1 MKPTVFIQ
9 TNHKQ
14 IVGALVAEY
23 SLRRNSK
30 TPDAFDVR
38 IMHTRD
44 FPFLAEREGQEYLR
58 DGVLRQW
65 HMEDLQSFTPTRF
78 MPPQLTG
85 YQGRAVVIDP
95 DVFAVGDVCELLN
108 RDMDGK
114 AIMARPRSGYKEK
127 KGVMAT
133 SVMLL
138 DCARLTHWNVER
150 DFAALFERTR
160 DYAKWIGLL
169 YEPRESIGILET
181 TWNDLDKLTPAT
193 KMVHMTKRKTQP
205 WKTGLPVDFMP
216 PESRPASSCSAG
228 STSSAAGCSAT
239 TPSSAATSRIP
250 IPTRS
255 GCSSACCASAS
266 RRASSARRCCAR
278 RCGRTTCATMPS
290 RCWSGPSRSPP
301 SITGSGSTNGRGGL
315 R

>member
-1 MKPTVFIQ
+1 MAANQWMPLVKPTVFIQ

-30 TPDAFDVR
+30 SPDAFDVR
-38 IMHTRD
+38 IMHTKD
-44 FPFLAEREGQEYLR
+44 FPFLWEREGQEYLR
-58 DGVLRQW
+58 DGVTRQW

-78 MPPQLTG
+78 LPPQLMG
-85 YQGRAVVIDP
+85 YEGRAVVIDP
-95 DVFAVGDVCELLN
+95 DVFAVGDVFELLS
-108 RDMDGK
+108 RDMKGA

-138 DCARLTHWNVER
+138 DCAKLSHWNVER
-150 DFAALFERTR
+150 DFAALFQRTR

-169 YEPRESIGILET
+169 YETRESIGILENE
-181 TWNDLDKLTPAT
+181 WNDLDKLTAAT

-216 PESRPASSCSAG
+216 PEKPSGFVVLGWINQFRRRVFGDYAFLG
-228 STSSAAGCSAT
+228 SYVPHPDPNQERFFFGLLRECVERGIVTEALLRDEMKQNHVRHDAFEVLEKTIPLAA
-239 TPSSAATSRIP
+239 
-250 IPTRS
+250 
-255 GCSSACCASAS
+255 
-266 RRASSARRCCAR
+266 
-278 RCGRTTCATMPS
+278 
-290 RCWSGPSRSPP
+290 
-301 SITGSGSTNGRGGL
+301 
-315 R
+315 

>member
-216 PESRPASSCSAG
+216 PEKPSGFVVLGWINQFRRRVFGDYAFLG
-228 STSSAAGCSAT
+228 SYVAHPDPNQERLFFGLLRECVEKGIVSEEMLREEMRQNHVRHDAFEVLERTVPLAA
-239 TPSSAATSRIP
+239 
-250 IPTRS
+250 
-255 GCSSACCASAS
+255 
-266 RRASSARRCCAR
+266 
-278 RCGRTTCATMPS
+278 
-290 RCWSGPSRSPP
+290 
-301 SITGSGSTNGRGGL
+301 
-315 R
+315 

>member
-30 TPDAFDVR
+30 SPDAFDVR
-38 IMHTRD
+38 IMHTREV
-44 FPFLAEREGQEYLR
+44 PFLWEREGQEYLR

-95 DVFAVGDVCELLN
+95 DVFAVGDVCDLLS
-108 RDMDGK
+108 RDMGGK
-114 AIMARPRSGYKEK
+114 AVMARPRSGYKEK

-138 DCARLTHWNVER
+138 DCARLSHWNVER

-169 YEPRESIGILET
+169 YEPRESIGILENE
-181 TWNDLDKLTPAT
+181 WNDLDKLTPAT
-193 KMVHMTKRKTQP
+193 KMVHMTKRRTQP

-216 PESRPASSCSAG
+216 PEKPSGFVVLGWINQVRRRVFGDYAFLG
-228 STSSAAGCSAT
+228 SYVPHPDPNQERLFFGLLRECVEKGIVTEKLLREEMQQNHVRHDAFEVLERTVPLAA
-239 TPSSAATSRIP
+239 
-250 IPTRS
+250 
-255 GCSSACCASAS
+255 
-266 RRASSARRCCAR
+266 
-278 RCGRTTCATMPS
+278 
-290 RCWSGPSRSPP
+290 
-301 SITGSGSTNGRGGL
+301 
-315 R
+315 

>member
-181 TWNDLDKLTPAT
+181 TWNDLDKLTSAT

-216 PESRPASSCSAG
+216 PEKPSGFVVLGWINQFRRRVFGDYAFLG
-228 STSSAAGCSAT
+228 SYVAHPDPNQERLFFGLLRECVEKGIVSEEMLREEMRQNHVRHDAFEVLERTVPLAA
-239 TPSSAATSRIP
+239 
-250 IPTRS
+250 
-255 GCSSACCASAS
+255 
-266 RRASSARRCCAR
+266 
-278 RCGRTTCATMPS
+278 
-290 RCWSGPSRSPP
+290 
-301 SITGSGSTNGRGGL
+301 
-315 R
+315 

>member
-44 FPFLAEREGQEYLR
+44 FPFLAQREGKEYLR

-78 MPPQLTG
+78 MPPQLMG

-95 DVFAVGDVCELLN
+95 DVFAVGDVCELLE
-108 RDMDGK
+108 RDMAGK

-138 DCARLTHWNVER
+138 DCDKLTHWVVER

-169 YEPRESIGILET
+169 YEPRETIGILEN

-216 PESRPASSCSAG
+216 PEKPSGFVVLGWINQFRRRVFGDYAFLGNYVAHPDPNQERLFFGLLRECVDKGIVSEEMLREEMRQNHVRHDAFEVLER
-228 STSSAAGCSAT
+228 TVPLAA
-239 TPSSAATSRIP
+239 
-250 IPTRS
+250 
-255 GCSSACCASAS
+255 
-266 RRASSARRCCAR
+266 
-278 RCGRTTCATMPS
+278 
-290 RCWSGPSRSPP
+290 
-301 SITGSGSTNGRGGL
+301 
-315 R
+315 

>member
-1 MKPTVFIQ
+1 MAENQWMPLVKPTVFIQ

-30 TPDAFDVR
+30 SPDAFDVR
-38 IMHTRD
+38 IMHTKD
-44 FPFLAEREGQEYLR
+44 FPFLWEREGQEYLR
-58 DGVLRQW
+58 DGVTRQW

-78 MPPQLTG
+78 LPPQLMG
-85 YQGRAVVIDP
+85 YEGRAVVIDP
-95 DVFAVGDVCELLN
+95 DVFAVGDVFELLS
-108 RDMDGK
+108 RDMKGA

-138 DCARLTHWNVER
+138 DCAKLSHWNVER
-150 DFAALFERTR
+150 DFAALFQKTR

-169 YEPRESIGILET
+169 YETRESIGILENE
-181 TWNDLDKLTPAT
+181 WNDLDKLTAAT

-216 PESRPASSCSAG
+216 PEKPSGFVVLGWINQFRRRVFGDYAFLGNYAPHPDPNQERFFFGLLRECVEKGIVTEALLRDEMKQNHVRHDAFEVLQK
-228 STSSAAGCSAT
+228 TIPLAA
-239 TPSSAATSRIP
+239 
-250 IPTRS
+250 
-255 GCSSACCASAS
+255 
-266 RRASSARRCCAR
+266 
-278 RCGRTTCATMPS
+278 
-290 RCWSGPSRSPP
+290 
-301 SITGSGSTNGRGGL
+301 
-315 R
+315 